1 MSETLRWILI
11 AFSVALLIGIY
22 LWGRRSS
29 GHGAVS
35 DDALMRRPEPRI
47 QSRDSGHDDF
57 ADEIQ
62 PMEEFGSSA
71 NSEVDSSA
79 STEDVAISAVRREQQ
94 ENDDDSYEPPYEL
107 DEPGGSQAGEYSNSE
122 YSYGN
127 YTRNELAGRHAR
139 RARIEPTF
147 SEAAPTEELPVNELP
162 QEQTQNLAEAPTL
175 SMSSTPQPRRIE
187 RRKIIALRLSSG
199 PQRFDGA
206 RLRAAIE
213 AESLQHGKYNVFHR
227 LHEDGASIFSVASM
241 IEPGIFDLEKMA
253 GAQFPGVTLFAQLPG
268 PVAGMHA
275 LNELVACARS
285 LHQAL
290 GGTLQ
295 DERGVPLTVHRIE
308 RLRQDV
314 RDFERP
320 HAGAVLTDTG
330 STSRPASH

>member
-22 LWGRRSS
+22 LWGRRSG
-29 GHGAVS
+29 GHAAVS
-35 DDALMRRPEPRI
+35 DDASMRRPEPKA
-47 QSRDSGHDDF
+47 QLRDSGGHDDF
-57 ADEIQ
+57 ADEVQ
-62 PMEEFGSSA
+62 PLEEFGSSENFA
-71 NSEVDSSA
+71 VDSSA
-79 STEDVAISAVRREQQ
+79 TTEDVASGVVRHEQQ
-94 ENDDDSYEPPYEL
+94 ASDDDSYEPEEARGPRAGDY
-107 DEPGGSQAGEYSNSE
+107 PNGEYSS
-122 YSYGN
+122 GN
-127 YTRNELAGRHAR
+127 YARNELADRHAR
-139 RARIEPTF
+139 RGRIEPTF
-147 SEAAPTEELPVNELP
+147 SEAGPTEELPVHEAP

-187 RRKIIALRLSSG
+187 RRKIIALRLSAG

-241 IEPGIFDLEKMA
+241 IEPGTFDLEKMA

-285 LHQAL
+285 LHQTL

-320 HAGAVLTDTG
+320 HAGAMLTDAG
-330 STSRPASH
+330 STFRPASH